1 MKKNKSFKEDISS
14 INDSPMFDLF
24 DETSTERLSYVEE
37 EKEDYDVY
45 SIMEQPFNPKDI
57 DIQAK
62 TLAMYNIIQR
72 LKEDEIDLSPNFQ
85 RNRDL
90 WDGKTQSRLIES
102 LLINFPLPAFYF
114 DGTDDEKWLVV
125 DGLQRL
131 SSIRNFVVTEE
142 LVLSGMEFL
151 TNLNGKHYSELSRIH
166 QRQINEAEIIAYIIN
181 PGTPPDVKF
190 NIFKRINTGGLVLSP
205 QEIRHAL
212 NQGKPAEFV
221 SQLAE
226 NEYFKKATGGLDTKR
241 MLDREFVTRFLAFY
255 IHSPNEY
262 KPDMDTF
269 MNRTME
275 QLKGISKSELD
286 HISYSF
292 TEAMKLSMDVFDK
305 WAFRK
310 VYNKNDHRSPINK
323 ALFEVWSVIFAKLT
337 DLQREV
343 IRQKR
348 NELFESFV
356 QLLASN
362 KAFSDAIS
370 TSTGSKNRV
379 LERFEKVEQLVNR
392 VMSI

>member
-1 MKKNKSFKEDISS
+1 
-14 INDSPMFDLF
+14 
-24 DETSTERLSYVEE
+24 
-37 EKEDYDVY
+37 
-45 SIMEQPFNPKDI
+45 
-57 DIQAK
+57 
-62 TLAMYNIIQR
+62 
-72 LKEDEIDLSPNFQ
+72 
-85 RNRDL
+85 
-90 WDGKTQSRLIES
+90 
-102 LLINFPLPAFYF
+102 
-114 DGTDDEKWLVV
+114 
-125 DGLQRL
+125 
-131 SSIRNFVVTEE
+131 
-142 LVLSGMEFL
+142 
-151 TNLNGKHYSELSRIH
+151 
-166 QRQINEAEIIAYIIN
+166 
-181 PGTPPDVKF
+181 
-190 NIFKRINTGGLVLSP
+190 
-205 QEIRHAL
+205 
-212 NQGKPAEFV
+212 
-221 SQLAE
+221 
-226 NEYFKKATGGLDTKR
+226 
-241 MLDREFVTRFLAFY
+241 
-255 IHSPNEY
+255 
-262 KPDMDTF
+262 MDTF